1 MQFLADGDND
11 FGDDDYGDDDVMN
24 EPPMTMIMII
34 VKTAE
39 NENQTYKLSLFSQL
53 FNSSLSFIT
62 TENKLKMSKNIEIL
76 NKYVDSLIVIY
87 QLVLITLH
95 KSSTTVRLMY
105 MG

>member
-1 MQFLADGDND
+1 MDLTEDVTMQFLADGDND

-34 VKTAE
+34 VKTTE

-62 TENKLKMSKNIEIL
+62 KRHQHDTN
-76 NKYVDSLIVIY
+76 
-87 QLVLITLH
+87 
-95 KSSTTVRLMY
+95 
-105 MG
+105 